1 MLKGDD
7 KDNKDICT
15 HILFWLQWWRSR
27 QISLLLSHHCGRS
40 KGQRERGGGGGLEK
54 TCHVLPKVSRKA
66 SGSSLS
72 LFEKIGDL
80 RSCRN
85 NPFIQHIPPLP
96 LACQCDLP

>member
-1 MLKGDD
+1 MVTFSPDFITFIAPL
-7 KDNKDICT
+7 
-15 HILFWLQWWRSR
+15 WSLQRPE
-27 QISLLLSHHCGRS
+27 
-40 KGQRERGGGGGLEK
+40 RERGGGGGLEK